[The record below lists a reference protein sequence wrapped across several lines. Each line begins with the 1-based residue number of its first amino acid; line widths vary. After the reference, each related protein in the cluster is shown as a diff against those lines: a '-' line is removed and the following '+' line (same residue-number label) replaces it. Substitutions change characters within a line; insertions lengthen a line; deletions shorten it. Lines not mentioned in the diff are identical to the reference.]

1 MTAEVIAATARA
13 TAEAVT
19 SDAETAETLD
29 AETAETLDAEKA
41 ETTDAET
48 IAAETAPAAIAD
60 MIELIHAATV
70 VETVLFELFRGL

>member
-1 MTAEVIAATARA
+1 MTAEVIAATAKA

-19 SDAETAETLD
+19 SD